1 MPNLTRTSRC
11 AVSSALLL
19 ALAMTVAQTVTAQ
32 TAPAALQPS
41 ESHHTVATLS
51 ATGVQIYVCKR
62 DGDKP
67 DHRAKRERSCKVHG
81 VLSSAAACR

>member
-1 MPNLTRTSRC
+1 MPNLPRTSRC

-62 DGDKP
+62 DG
-67 DHRAKRERSCKVHG
+67 ERRGEGGHDPHALRTAGGAGQAS
-81 VLSSAAACR
+81 R

>member
-1 MPNLTRTSRC
+1 MPTLPRTPRC
-11 AVSSALLL
+11 AASSALLL

-32 TAPAALQPS
+32 TAPAALQPA

-67 DHRAKRERSCKVHG
+67 LA
-81 VLSSAAACR
+81 